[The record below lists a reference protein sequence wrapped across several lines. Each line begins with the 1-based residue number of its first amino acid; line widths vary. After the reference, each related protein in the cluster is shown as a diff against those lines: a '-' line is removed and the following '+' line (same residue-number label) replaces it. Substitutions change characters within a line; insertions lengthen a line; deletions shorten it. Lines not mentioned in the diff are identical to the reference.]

1 MLSGLKCPPFM
12 RQTRAAP
19 AIRRRR
25 LRAVAA
31 LEFAVASPLLIMMLG
46 GAADLGLAQ
55 YSRAMLAN
63 GVAAGAEYAYLIG
76 SGVSPANVGT
86 TVTQANITSVVQ
98 NASGLPNATTSVT
111 VTFSSVSPG
120 VPSPGWYCVTG
131 SGPTVAP
138 STQGGTCTDG
148 SSAGYYVSFR
158 ASYTVNGLMNGFMSA
173 LTQTMSE
180 QATVKVQ

>member
-1 MLSGLKCPPFM
+1 MRFGLKRSLLM
-12 RQTRAAP
+12 RQTRTAP
-19 AIRRRR
+19 ADRLRRRR
-25 LRAVAA
+25 GVAA

-76 SGVSPANVGT
+76 SGASPANVGT

-98 NASGLPNATTSVT
+98 NASGLPNATSSVT
-111 VTFSSVSPG
+111 VTFSSISPG
-120 VPSPGWYCVTG
+120 VPGPGWYCLTG
-131 SGPTVAP
+131 TGPTVTP
-138 STQGGTCTDG
+138 SSQGTTCTDG
-148 SSAGYYVSFR
+148 SAAGYYVSLK
-158 ASYTVNGLMNGFMSA
+158 ASYTVNGLMNGFMAA
-173 LTQTMSE
+173 LTQTVSE